1 MAARRGKNQARRNS
15 SSQGTPGWV
24 WLVAGVA
31 IAAVVFLAAPNLFK
45 GEGDGFLRAGPQPNP
60 NAQPAPVADV
70 DSDAGAPPAAQP
82 AAPKPAEAEKPATTQ
97 YDFYTLLPGKEV
109 EMSDAELAAS
119 ARAEAALLELNQR
132 LEGLVAERTADL
144 TRANSELKVEV
155 AERLSAE
162 DLDQRPWVVAQVGQG
177 NTVARGMAAMTA
189 LGSNLAIQ
197 IILLP
202 LMSAPWMATNRPWT
216 WKMGN
221 A

>member
-60 NAQPAPVADV
+60 NAQPAPVADA
-70 DSDAGAPPAAQP
+70 DSDVGTQPAAQP
-82 AAPKPAEAEKPATTQ
+82 AAPKPAEPEKPAATQ

-119 ARAEAALLELNQR
+119 ARAE
-132 LEGLVAERTADL
+132 D
-144 TRANSELKVEV
+144 
-155 AERLSAE
+155 
-162 DLDQRPWVVAQVGQG
+162 
-177 NTVARGMAAMTA
+177 
-189 LGSNLAIQ
+189 
-197 IILLP
+197 
-202 LMSAPWMATNRPWT
+202 
-216 WKMGN
+216 
-221 A
+221 